1 MADRHHEGPR
11 RRPQAARLTLQSAGA
26 WACPGGR
33 ALRPRTPPQ
42 PRGHSRHRGWRPA
55 MPGCFSVP
63 GQQPST
69 LGRAETHRTVPKGPR
84 AVSRGQSR
92 VQRSLDVF
100 RCGTLC
106 RAPSDLD
113 LSPIHGL
120 TMPSSC
126 SPPVPPGQ
134 ATELRPDSPGRPERR
149 TSAPAP
155 AAPAFLQRPPWA
167 IRCPGSRAGSLLG
180 PTSCGVCP
188 RTRASFIF
196 SH

>member
-1 MADRHHEGPR
+1 MPGGEGPEAQDT
-11 RRPQAARLTLQSAGA
+11 PTAQGTLPMSRLEAQQRQDVSLS
-26 WACPGGR
+26 
-33 ALRPRTPPQ
+33 
-42 PRGHSRHRGWRPA
+42 RGQR
-55 MPGCFSVP
+55 
-63 GQQPST
+63 PST

-84 AVSRGQSR
+84 AMSCGQSC
-92 VQRSLDVF
+92 VQRPLDVF
-100 RCGTLC
+100 RRGTL
-106 RAPSDLD
+106 RGAPSDLD

-120 TMPSSC
+120 TLPSSC
-126 SPPVPPGQ
+126 SPPVPSGQ
-134 ATELRPDSPGRPERR
+134 ATELRPDSPGRPEQR

-167 IRCPGSRAGSLLG
+167 IRCPGSWAGSLLG